1 MEGEENEGENEEE
14 TEGGACSNGKMG
26 NLRSGSNYYFCHFSI
41 FSVLLYILISTYI
54 SSSI

>member
-41 FSVLLYILISTYI
+41 FSVLIYILISTYI